1 MRCLVEFKP
10 RHGTRIPMEQMEIC
24 VPEEKLAPEW
34 AKRQLAA
41 WSVDAEDVRVIIT
54 PIAEEA
60 AKAAAPEKKVEK
72 APKAPKG
79 KKGKAAKE
87 LILAPD
93 AVIKAGGVV
102 VAKGPKA
109 K

>member
-10 RHGTRIPMEQMEIC
+10 RHGTRIPLEQMEIC

-41 WSVDAEDVRVIIT
+41 WSVDEEDVRVIIT

-60 AKAAAPEKKVEK
+60 AKAKAVEPEKKAEK
-72 APKAPKG
+72 PPKTKG
-79 KKGKAAKE
+79 KKAKKGTSE
-87 LILAPD
+87 SL
-93 AVIKAGGVV
+93 
-102 VAKGPKA
+102 VAKAEA
-109 K
+109 KQ